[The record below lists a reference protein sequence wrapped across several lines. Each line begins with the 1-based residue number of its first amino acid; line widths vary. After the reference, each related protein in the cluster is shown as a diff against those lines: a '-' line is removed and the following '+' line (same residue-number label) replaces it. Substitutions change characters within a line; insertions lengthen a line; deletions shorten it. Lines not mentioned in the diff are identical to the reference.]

1 MRCLGDWPRL
11 IPTLLRWNSKLT
23 DNRVLSNKNNS
34 LSIFFL
40 MVRAVKIQEEEKS
53 RNRETKRKKG
63 KKEKKGEEKKRK
75 KKRERE
81 TVFLA

>member
-34 LSIFFL
+34 LSIFFDGQG
-40 MVRAVKIQEEEKS
+40 RENS
-53 RNRETKRKKG
+53 RRRMKGKKRKKRE
-63 KKEKKGEEKKRK
+63 KEKKGEEKKRK
-75 KKRERE
+75 KKR
-81 TVFLA
+81 